1 MKVLK
6 VEQREDKRMYL
17 EIEIDSAEF
26 EKAMDRS
33 YKKNVKQINIPGFRK
48 GKAPRKIIEKYYTE
62 AIFYDDAI
70 NFVCPEAYDEA
81 IKEADIDPVDMPEI
95 DIVKLEKGE
104 NFVFSALVTVRPE
117 VTLGEYKGITAEKD
131 VNTVTDEEI
140 DADIKRMQE
149 NAARVSTVTE
159 GTIEMGDKV
168 DLDFEGFVDEVAFEG
183 GKGENYSLVLGSN
196 SFIPG
201 FEEQIA
207 GKTIGEAFDV
217 DVTFPEDYHAEDLK
231 GKKAIF
237 KCKVHSVEKKEL
249 PELDDEFAKDVS
261 EFDTLAELRN
271 DAKEKLEKAKEA
283 EANRKFEDAVVDV
296 AVENA
301 TVEIPDCMVNNQIE
315 NQIKDISYRLQSQ
328 GMPLEQY
335 LQFTGMTMESLRE
348 QLKDT
353 AYKAVKTQLVV
364 GAIADAEK
372 VEVTDEDLEGEYKKM
387 ADMYGMEVDKVKE
400 LMGANAESLKLD
412 LKAQKTIDL
421 IVAAAKVGKEKKTA
435 AKKAATK
442 KADEGE
448 KKAEPKKTAAKK
460 TTTSKTTA
468 AKKTT
473 AKKADGE
480 EKAAPKKTTAKK
492 ATTAS
497 KTTAAKKTTTTKKA
511 AAKKDA
517 E

>member
-17 EIEIDSAEF
+17 EIEIDGAEF

-117 VTLGEYKGITAEKD
+117 VTLGEYKGITAEKE
-131 VNTVTDEEI
+131 VNNVTDEEI

-159 GTIEMGDKV
+159 GAIEMGDKV
-168 DLDFEGFVDEVAFEG
+168 DLDFEGFVDDVAFDG
-183 GKGENYSLVLGSN
+183 GKGEHYSLVLGSN

-207 GKTIGEAFDV
+207 GKTIGEDFDV

-261 EFDTLAELRN
+261 EFDTLAELRA
-271 DAKEKLEKAKEA
+271 DVKEKLEKAKEA

-296 AVENA
+296 AVDNA

-387 ADMYGMEVDKVKE
+387 ADMYGMEVEKVKE
-400 LMGANAESLKLD
+400 LMGANADSLKLD

-421 IVAAAKVGKEKKTA
+421 IVAAAKVGKAKKAA
-435 AKKAATK
+435 AKKTATK
-442 KADEGE
+442 KADDSEE
-448 KKAEPKKTAAKK
+448 KAEPKKTAAKK
-460 TTTSKTTA
+460 TTTT

-473 AKKADGE
+473 AKKAEGE
-480 EKAAPKKTTAKK
+480 EKAPAKKTTAKK
-492 ATTAS
+492 TTAS

>member
-17 EIEIDSAEF
+17 EISIDSEQF

-48 GKAPRKIIEKYYTE
+48 GKAPRKIIEKFYTE

-70 NFVCPEAYDEA
+70 NFACPEAYDKAVEEA
-81 IKEADIDPVDMPEI
+81 GIEPVDMPEI

-104 NFVFSALVTVRPE
+104 DFVFSAIVTVRPE

-140 DADIKRMQE
+140 NADIKRMQE
-149 NAARVSTVTE
+149 NAASVSTITE

-168 DLDFEGFVDEVAFEG
+168 DLDFEGFVDDKAFDG
-183 GKGENYSLVLGSN
+183 GKGEHYSLVLGSN

-207 GKTIGEAFDV
+207 GKTIGEDFDV
-217 DVTFPEDYHAEDLK
+217 NVTFPEDYHSDELK
-231 GKKAIF
+231 GKAAVF
-237 KCKVHSVEKKEL
+237 KCKVHSVEKKNL

-261 EFDTLAELRN
+261 EFDTLAELRA
-271 DAKEKLEKAKEA
+271 DCKAKLEKSKEA
-283 EANRKFEDAVVDV
+283 EAQRKFEDAVIDIAVD
-296 AVENA
+296 NA
-301 TVEIPDCMVNNQIE
+301 SVEIPECMVKQQIDS
-315 NQIKDISYRLQSQ
+315 QIQDISYRLQSQ

-335 LQFTGMTMESLRE
+335 LQFTGMTMDSLRD
-348 QLKDT
+348 QLKET
-353 AYKAVKTQLVV
+353 AQKAVKTQLVL
-364 GAIADAEK
+364 AEIAKAENVEISDEDVDAEFS
-372 VEVTDEDLEGEYKKM
+372 KM
-387 ADMYGMEVDKVKE
+387 AEMYGMEIEKVKE
-400 LMGANAESLKLD
+400 LMAANIDALKSD
-412 LKAQKTIDL
+412 LKAQKTVSV
-421 IVAAAKVGKEKKTA
+421 IVDAAKAGKAKKAAAKKPA
-435 AKKAATK
+435 AKKA
-442 KADEGE
+442 DSEE
-448 KKAEPKKTAAKK
+448 KPAAKK
-460 TTTSKTTA
+460 TTTAKKSTTT

-473 AKKADGE
+473 AKKADSE
-480 EKAAPKKTTAKK
+480 EKPAAKKTT
-492 ATTAS
+492 
-497 KTTAAKKTTTTKKA
+497 AKKTTTTKKT

>member
-17 EIEIDSAEF
+17 EIEIDSAQF
-26 EKAMDRS
+26 EEPKERS

-70 NFVCPEAYDEA
+70 NFAVPGAYDKAVEESG
-81 IKEADIDPVDMPEI
+81 IEPVEMPEI

-131 VNTVTDEEI
+131 VNTVTDEEV
-140 DADIKRMQE
+140 DAEIKKMQE
-149 NAARVSTVTE
+149 NAASISTVTE
-159 GTIEMGDKV
+159 GTVEMGDKV
-168 DLDFEGFVDEVAFEG
+168 DLNFEGFVNDVAFEG
-183 GKGENYSLVLGSN
+183 GKGENYSLVIGSN

-207 GKTIGEAFDV
+207 GKTIGEDFDV
-217 DVTFPEDYHAEDLK
+217 NVTFPEDYHSEDLK
-231 GKKAIF
+231 GKAAIF
-237 KCKVHSVEKKEL
+237 KCKVNSVEKKNL

-261 EFDTLAELRN
+261 EFDTLEELRA
-271 DAKEKLEKAKEA
+271 DAKAKLEKSKEA
-283 EANRKFEDAVVDV
+283 EAQRKFEDAVIDI

-301 TVEIPDCMVNNQIE
+301 TVEVPACMINNQIE
-315 NQIKDISYRLQSQ
+315 NQIQDISYRLQSQ

-335 LQFTGMTMESLRE
+335 LQFTGMTMDALRE
-348 QLKDT
+348 QLKDS
-353 AYKAVKTQLVV
+353 AEKAVKSQLVL
-364 GAIADAEK
+364 AEIAKAENVEVSDEDVDAEFA
-372 VEVTDEDLEGEYKKM
+372 KM
-387 ADMYGMEVDKVKE
+387 AEMYGMEVEKVKE
-400 LMGANAESLKLD
+400 LMGANLEALKAD
-412 LKAQKTIDL
+412 LKTQKTVAV
-421 IVAAAKVGKEKKTA
+421 IVDAAKAGKAKKATT
-435 AKKAATK
+435 KKAATK
-442 KADEGE
+442 KTEADGE
-448 KKAEPKKTAAKK
+448 EKP
-460 TTTSKTTA
+460 A

-473 AKKADGE
+473 AKKTTTAKTTTAKKTTTKKADGE
-480 EKAAPKKTTAKK
+480 EKPAAKKTTAKK
-492 ATTAS
+492 
-497 KTTAAKKTTTTKKA
+497 TTTKKT